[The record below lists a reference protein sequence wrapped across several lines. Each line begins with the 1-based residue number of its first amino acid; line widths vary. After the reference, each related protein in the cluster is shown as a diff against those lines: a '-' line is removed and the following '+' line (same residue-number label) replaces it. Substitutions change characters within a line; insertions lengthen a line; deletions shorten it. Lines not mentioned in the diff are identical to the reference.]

1 MSMNGP
7 SSPLTPLSPDPTQR
21 PRKKEPS
28 ARQKMRKLLIP
39 MALTTAVGMWTGSVP
54 LLVLGGVVWVGWIF
68 YFVLLTQVL
77 DPDGSS
83 TPSVDQHSNIAAL
96 AIRGETAQAADAYR
110 AAIAADPDDVVA
122 CEQFAQL
129 ALRELKDFELAIQ
142 AYREAERRT
151 PQPKRQLG
159 YAMLVATIYRDYL
172 RDAGRTMVELS
183 RILARY
189 PDAPNAPALRAE
201 LETIKAQRFQDQ

>member
-1 MSMNGP
+1 MQTTGP
-7 SSPLTPLSPDPTQR
+7 SSPLTPLTPDPTQR

-28 ARQKMRKLLIP
+28 ARQSMRRLLIP
-39 MALTTAVGMWTGSVP
+39 MTIATGVGLATSSVP

-68 YFVLLTQVL
+68 YYVLLTQVL

-83 TPSVDQHSNIAAL
+83 TPSVDQHSNISAM
-96 AIRGETAQAADAYR
+96 AIRGETAQAAEAYR
-110 AAIAADPDDVVA
+110 AAIAADPDDLVA
-122 CEQFAQL
+122 CEQLAQL
-129 ALRELKDFELAIQ
+129 ALRELKDYDLAAQ

-159 YAMLVATIYRDYL
+159 YALLVATVYRDYL
-172 RDAGRTMVELS
+172 KDAGRTMVELS

-189 PDAPNAPALRAE
+189 PDAPNAAALRAE
-201 LETIKAQRFQDQ
+201 LEQIKAQHFQDQ